1 MSFKSIETELTFEP
15 VIKLF
20 QLFNKDIDSHVQKIS
35 NPQGGECFWVLN
47 SDKKKKRYIKV
58 QHIFIWFKHYPIA
71 FIYR

>member
-35 NPQGGECFWVLN
+35 NPQGG
-47 SDKKKKRYIKV
+47 
-58 QHIFIWFKHYPIA
+58 
-71 FIYR
+71 